1 LPKPS
6 TIPNPIPLFRL
17 ALPVANLHLIFI
29 SIAHFNFITPFL
41 LPSFFKLSI
50 TSPASSHPFLCRAP
64 ALSWLLVMIFL
75 DCWSSTFLDRHHLL
89 IVDHQIFSVAGTG
102 GWSRKLILVKSE
114 KRLEA

>member
-1 LPKPS
+1 
-6 TIPNPIPLFRL
+6 
-17 ALPVANLHLIFI
+17 
-29 SIAHFNFITPFL
+29 
-41 LPSFFKLSI
+41 
-50 TSPASSHPFLCRAP
+50 
-64 ALSWLLVMIFL
+64 MIFL